1 MPTFPNYLTCK
12 MCDYRTINSANW
24 KRHLQSTIH
33 KRITNSNSSTLKC
46 KCGKSYKRMQN
57 LKSHMQGCKVILE
70 DIPVEQEPEIE
81 IDEVL
86 TCDCGKTYKH
96 RQSLYRHKRQNKCG
110 EINKIIIKKTDICNP
125 DWGNMIN
132 DLIKENREMRKCI
145 TELVPKIGTTTNH
158 TTIHNNSINIFL
170 NEKCKNA
177 LNLTDFIGTLTLE
190 LEDLEKTRSYGYIRG
205 ISNIFIKN
213 LKQLDTY
220 ERPIHCSD
228 VKRDTLYIKDNN
240 VWEKD
245 GQNQGIKQA
254 INTIAKKQIDHLS
267 EWVLQHPNWK
277 LSESETITYM
287 EMVRSIT
294 DAGNDSETIE
304 KKEKKIIKN
313 IAKEVILDK

>member
-1 MPTFPNYLTCK
+1 M
-12 MCDYRTINSANW
+12 
-24 KRHLQSTIH
+24 
-33 KRITNSNSSTLKC
+33 TNIISSTLHC
-46 KCGKSYKRMQN
+46 VCGKSYKRIQN
-57 LKSHMQGCKVILE
+57 FKIHKKKCKAILE
-70 DIPVEQEPEIE
+70 DIPVEQEE
-81 IDEVL
+81 DELL

-96 RQSLYRHKRQNKCG
+96 RQSLYRHKRHNKCG
-110 EINKIIIKKTDICNP
+110 EINQIIIKNKDECNP
-125 DWGNMIN
+125 NWSNMIN

-145 TELVPKIGTTTNH
+145 TELVPKIGTTNH

-177 LNLTDFIGTLTLE
+177 LNLTDFIETLTLE

-277 LSESETITYM
+277 LSEYETITYM